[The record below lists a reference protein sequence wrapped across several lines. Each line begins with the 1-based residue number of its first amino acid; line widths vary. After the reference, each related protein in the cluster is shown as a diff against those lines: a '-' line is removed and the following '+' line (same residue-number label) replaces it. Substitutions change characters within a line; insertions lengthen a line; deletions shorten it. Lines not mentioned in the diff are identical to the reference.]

1 MRNVVSL
8 LFLLIAF
15 VIFTFGSVARLGAQV
30 TTATF
35 IGLVH
40 DTSGAVVPGATV
52 VATNQ
57 GTGVPREALT
67 DERGEFVLS
76 ALPNGPYSI
85 RIELTGFKSYTNQGI
100 VLGSGQTVRQT
111 FVLELGTVQESVT
124 VAGEAPLIETA
135 SSSTSETFG
144 AQEVREL
151 PVNKRNFTSLLNLV
165 PGVSVG
171 GSGGGMVSMSGV
183 AGGGTGVTVD
193 GTEANSNPEGRAV
206 NHYGGQNQIS
216 IMSLDSVEEVQ
227 VVKGVLPAEYG
238 GVAGGQ
244 VNMISR
250 SGTNTFRG
258 SAFYNL
264 QNLKLNART
273 FLSTTPKPVGTFNQY
288 GGTLGGPIFRNRLFF
303 FTTYEGYRAEE
314 QLELVGNTP
323 NQQTRNALLA
333 ALPFRE
339 TKVWLD
345 AFPEPTEPI
354 VSTAGVVD
362 PNRGRYRGL
371 GTRRR
376 TENHVVLKGDYAV
389 RNGANLAVTYTRMEP
404 WTYIPRFFA
413 NGANDQ
419 DVPQEQNRI
428 AAQYVMTAGRWVSE
442 SRFGWNLIDMDRW
455 DAAFRVMDPNPGAP
469 AEVAAFG
476 RRAPWINITNLFS
489 GPDAEIFNLHNN
501 TWSYDQKISRGVE
514 RHLIKMGFRWMRSSG
529 NKLTAQN
536 PQFQY
541 QTLADALANI
551 PTSINASFGTP
562 YYNAKLDE
570 WGGFAQDDWRLGAN
584 LVLNLGVRYDYY
596 VPIKVRPTTAVPAEA
611 VNLNPPTDLRKMD
624 FGPYTDPLR
633 PYNAASA
640 FAPRLGFA
648 WTVGGSSDTVIRGG
662 VGYLYSPHIQATVR
676 QITGEPYVSF
686 RQIWNR
692 TDAAAKGLKFPNYN
706 DPLRLLVIADGGG
719 RKAIFSVIDTDL
731 PAPYTI
737 QSMLNIQR
745 ALGRT
750 LAMDVGY
757 IRTNGR
763 HFPLQRMFALARDRV
778 TGLLPNPVL
787 GSPGGY
793 YVDASQTMDYNA
805 LQGALRKR
813 FSNHYSF
820 DVNYTFGKGIATQGG
835 DLAVYSLSNVSNTQ
849 EFYDP
854 EFDRGPTVN
863 DLRHRLN
870 AMFIVE
876 LPGLGGQNRILSGVA
891 GGWQVSGIVSARSG
905 NALTITQPSGIPNS
919 RPDVVPGIDLV
930 VANWKDT
937 CDATGCNYLNP
948 SAYVRVPVVAATNA
962 TTRPG
967 DYKVGAA
974 RSPAEWDL
982 HTAVAKNFELTQETR
997 LQVRIDM
1004 FSVLNK
1010 RNWGSPVVAINASDF
1025 GRITSAGGN
1034 RTIQVG
1040 ARLTF

>member
-1 MRNVVSL
+1 MRYAATALVVLVVLFSL
-8 LFLLIAF
+8 VPAQ
-15 VIFTFGSVARLGAQV
+15 RLDAQV

-35 IGLVH
+35 VGLVH

-52 VATNQ
+52 VATHQ
-57 GTGVPREALT
+57 GTGVPREAVT

-76 ALPNGPYSI
+76 ALPNGSYSI
-85 RIELTGFKSYTNQGI
+85 RIELTGFKSHTSQGI
-100 VLGSGQTVRQT
+100 ALGSGQTVRHT

-135 SSSTSETFG
+135 SSSTSESFG
-144 AQEVREL
+144 SQEVREL
-151 PVNKRNFTSLLNLV
+151 PVNKRNVTNLLNLV

-183 AGGGTGVTVD
+183 AGGGTGITVD

-216 IMSLDSVEEVQ
+216 IMSLDSVQEVQ

-250 SGTNTFRG
+250 SGTNAFHGT
-258 SAFYNL
+258 AFYNM

-333 ALPFRE
+333 ALPFLE
-339 TKVWLD
+339 TSIWLD
-345 AFPEPTEPI
+345 AFPMPTEPI

-371 GTRRR
+371 GTRER
-376 TENHVVLKGDYAV
+376 TENHIVAKGDYAV
-389 RNGANLAVTYTRMEP
+389 MNGANLAVTYTRMEP
-404 WTYIPRFFA
+404 WTHIPRFFV

-419 DVPQEQNRI
+419 DVPQEQDRI

-442 SRFGWNLIDMDRW
+442 SRFGWNLVDMDRW
-455 DAAFRVMDPNPGAP
+455 DAFFRVMDPNPGAP

-476 RRAPWINITNLFS
+476 RRVPWGNITNLFS
-489 GPDAEIFNLHNN
+489 GPDAEIFNLHNH
-501 TWSYDQKISRGVE
+501 TWSYDQKISRGVD
-514 RHLIKMGFRWMRSSG
+514 RHLVKMGFRWMRSSG

-551 PTSINASFGTP
+551 PTSVNASFGTP

-570 WGGFAQDDWRLGAN
+570 WGGFFQDDWRLGSG

-596 VPIKVRPTTAVPAEA
+596 VPIRVRPTTDVPAEA

-633 PYNAASA
+633 PYEAASA

-648 WTVGGSSDTVIRGG
+648 WTVGGSSETVVRGG

-692 TDAAAKGLKFPNYN
+692 TDAAAKGLRFPNYN
-706 DPLRLLVIADGGG
+706 DPLRLQVIEDGGG
-719 RKAIFSVIDTDL
+719 RKAIFSVIDTEL
-731 PAPYTI
+731 PSPYTI
-737 QSMLNIQR
+737 QSMLSVQR

-763 HFPLQRMFALARDRV
+763 DFPLQRMFALARDRE
-778 TGLLPNPVL
+778 TGQLPNPAL

-793 YVDASQTMDYNA
+793 YVDANQTMDYNA
-805 LQGALRKR
+805 LQAALRKR
-813 FSNHYSF
+813 FSNRYSF
-820 DVNYTFGKGIATQGG
+820 DVNYTFGKGVATQGG

-870 AMFIVE
+870 ALFIYE
-876 LPGLGGQNRILSGVA
+876 LPELSGQNQLVRAIA

-905 NALTITQPSGIPNS
+905 NALTITQPSGLPNS
-919 RPDVVPGIDLV
+919 RPDVVPGTDLV
-930 VANWKDT
+930 IANWQDT

-948 SAYVRVPVVAATNA
+948 AAFVRVPVVAATNA
-962 TTRPG
+962 TTRAGNYQVG
-967 DYKVGAA
+967 DA

-982 HTAVAKNFELTQETR
+982 HSTIAKNFNIGANRR
-997 LQVRIDM
+997 LQIRADF
-1004 FSVLNK
+1004 FSILNK
-1010 RNWGSPVVAINASDF
+1010 KNWGSPVTAINASDF
-1025 GRITSAGGN
+1025 GRITSASGN
-1034 RTIQVG
+1034 RSMQVG
-1040 ARLTF
+1040 ARFSF

>member
-1 MRNVVSL
+1 MRRTVTGLLVVCTVV
-8 LFLLIAF
+8 LFGLVPA
-15 VIFTFGSVARLGAQV
+15 GRLHAQV

-35 IGLVH
+35 FGLVH
-40 DTSGAVVPGATV
+40 DSTGAVVPGASV
-52 VATNQ
+52 VATHQ
-57 GTGVPREALT
+57 GTGVPRETIT
-67 DERGEFVLS
+67 DEHGEFVLS
-76 ALPNGPYSI
+76 ALPNGPYSV
-85 RIELTGFKSYTNQGI
+85 RIELTGFKRFQSDGI
-100 VLGSGQTVRQT
+100 LLGSGQTVRQT
-111 FVLELGTVQESVT
+111 FVLELGTMQETVT

-151 PVNKRNFTSLLNLV
+151 PVNKRNVTNLLNLV

-183 AGGGTGVTVD
+183 AGGGTGITVD

-250 SGTNTFRG
+250 SGTNTFHG
-258 SAFYNL
+258 TGFYNL

-288 GGTLGGPIFRNRLFF
+288 GGTLGGPVVHNKLFF
-303 FTTYEGYRAEE
+303 FATYEGYRAEE
-314 QLELVGNTP
+314 QLELVGNAP
-323 NQQTRNALLA
+323 YQQTRDALLA

-339 TKVWLD
+339 TKIWLD
-345 AFPEPTEPI
+345 AFPAPTEPI

-362 PNRGRYRGL
+362 PNRGRFRGL
-371 GTRRR
+371 GTRER
-376 TENHVVLKGDYAV
+376 TENHIVAKGDYAV

-404 WTYIPRFFA
+404 WTHIPRFFA

-419 DVPQEQNRI
+419 DVPQNQDRI

-442 SRFGWNLIDMDRW
+442 SRFGWNLVDMDRW

-476 RRAPWINITNLFS
+476 RRAPWINITNVIS
-489 GPDAEIFNLHNN
+489 GPDAEIFNLHNH

-514 RHLIKMGFRWMRSSG
+514 RHLIKLGFRWMRSSG

-541 QTLADALANI
+541 QSLADALANI

-570 WGGFAQDDWRLGAN
+570 WGGFVQDDWRLGTN

-596 VPIKVRPTTAVPAEA
+596 VPIRVRPTTDVPAEA
-611 VNLNPPTDLRKMD
+611 VNLAPPSDLRKMD
-624 FGPYTDPLR
+624 FGPQLDPLR
-633 PYNAASA
+633 PYDAAKA

-648 WTVGGSSDTVIRGG
+648 WTLGDSSDTVVRGG

-692 TDAAAKGLKFPNYN
+692 TDALAKGLRFPNYN
-706 DPLRLLVIADGGG
+706 DPLRLQVIADGGG
-719 RKAIFSVIDTDL
+719 RKAIFSVIDKEL
-731 PAPYTI
+731 APPHTI
-737 QSMLNIQR
+737 QTMLSLQH
-745 ALGRT
+745 ALARS
-750 LAMDVGY
+750 LAMEVGY

-763 HFPLQRMFALARDRV
+763 DFPLQRMFALARDRV

-793 YVDASQTMDYNA
+793 YVDSSQTMDYNA
-805 LQGALRKR
+805 LQTALRKR
-813 FSNHYSF
+813 FSNRYSF
-820 DVNYTFGKGIATQGG
+820 DVNYTFGKGVATQGG

-854 EFDRGPTVN
+854 EYDRGPTVN

-870 AMFIVE
+870 AAFIAE
-876 LPGLGGQNRILSGVA
+876 LPGLAGKSPVVRSIA
-891 GGWQVSGIVSARSG
+891 GGWQLSGIVSARSG
-905 NALTITQPSGIPNS
+905 QALTITQPSGIPNS
-919 RPDVVPGIDLV
+919 RPDRVPGVDPVI
-930 VANWKDT
+930 ANWKDT

-948 SAYVRVPVVAATNA
+948 DAFVRVPVVAATNA

-967 DYKVGAA
+967 TSQVGDA
-974 RSPAEWDL
+974 RGPAEWDL
-982 HTAVAKNFELTQETR
+982 HTSFAKSFELGGGAR
-997 LQVRIDM
+997 LQARFDF
-1004 FSVLNK
+1004 FSILNK
-1010 RNWGSPVVAINASDF
+1010 RNWSNPVVAINASDF
-1025 GRITSAGGN
+1025 GRITSALGN
-1034 RTIQVG
+1034 RTMQFG
-1040 ARLTF
+1040 ARLSF